1 MSENGSSNGTA
12 LAVYDRVEPMDFIEK
27 MGKTFAL
34 SGAGG
39 CQTESDGRLMALACL
54 CERKTIFEI
63 ARRYHLMGGKL
74 VLKAETMLGDFRRA
88 GGTHRWINDGA
99 DGQTCTLEL
108 TDPRGNVG
116 TTTMTIGKATAAG
129 YVKSGSQWTKRPD
142 QMLRSRCITD
152 GVRKLCP
159 EISSGEY
166 VEEEV
171 EDFAPPVKTVAAT
184 TRPAGDV
191 KARQAELQKLATQPV
206 VTTSAVVTMGGTTAT
221 VTPVTP
227 TTTRE
232 PGDEDVVDVHSAPVA
247 GEVVPFDVPGEAT
260 VATPPPHQQ
269 TSTLLE
275 IEAVINQAGLTVEK
289 LVASLNAKN
298 GTSITSLDQLAPEA
312 AVKLLGNLRTAIANG
327 AK

>member
-1 MSENGSSNGTA
+1 
-12 LAVYDRVEPMDFIEK
+12 
-27 MGKTFAL
+27 
-34 SGAGG
+34 
-39 CQTESDGRLMALACL
+39 
-54 CERKTIFEI
+54 
-63 ARRYHLMGGKL
+63 
-74 VLKAETMLGDFRRA
+74 
-88 GGTHRWINDGA
+88 
-99 DGQTCTLEL
+99 
-108 TDPRGNVG
+108 
-116 TTTMTIGKATAAG
+116 
-129 YVKSGSQWTKRPD
+129 
-142 QMLRSRCITD
+142 
-152 GVRKLCP
+152 LCP

-184 TRPAGDV
+184 TRPAGDA

-206 VTTSAVVTMGGTTAT
+206 VTTSAVVTMGGATATAT

-275 IEAVINQAGLTVEK
+275 IEAVINQAGLTIEK

-298 GTSITSLDQLAPEA
+298 NTSITSLDQLAPEA